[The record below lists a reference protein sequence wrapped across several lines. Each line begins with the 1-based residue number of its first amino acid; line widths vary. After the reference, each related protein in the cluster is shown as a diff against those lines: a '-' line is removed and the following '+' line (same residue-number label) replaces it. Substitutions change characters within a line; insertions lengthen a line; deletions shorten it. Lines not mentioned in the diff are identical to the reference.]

1 MQKQLNEKRG
11 FANNP
16 IVRAIGLQR
25 IVVVLAVILEAVLFS
40 ILSPAFRQYATVVS
54 ILDYSYYIT
63 FMAIGVTFCL
73 ISGGN
78 DLSVGAGMICYA
90 LAGGYLVQ
98 HMGWPVWGGM
108 LVTIAIGLAF
118 GVLNG
123 VMVAIM
129 NLPPFIATLCTML
142 ITRGLG
148 SILTGGMA
156 VSWPSRS
163 SQGGWFRNLF
173 KIVNNGKIIPV
184 GFLIVIVSIIL
195 MSIVLN
201 KTRVGRYIIAIGS
214 NKEAA
219 RLSGVN
225 VIKYQMLAYIIS
237 GFFAGLAGIAY
248 SATFSSSVAPGT
260 GAGLEL
266 DAIGGAIIGG
276 TSMTGGQG
284 SIIGTLLG
292 VFVMSLLKTGLP
304 YVGLQANWQQIIT
317 GIVLI
322 VCTAKCGKHRTF
334 FIGGIP
340 MKKMLAIVLAL
351 MLVFSATAA
360 LAADYEIVSKGFQH
374 QYWQAVLKGAEKK
387 AAELGVEINF
397 VGPANESAYDE
408 QLGQLN
414 TCRPRQRIRLRRAAV
429 PAELRHQCQA
439 QGHRPGCPVHR
450 DLPGRHQDRPG
461 CRHPDHRL

>member
-1 MQKQLNEKRG
+1 
-11 FANNP
+11 
-16 IVRAIGLQR
+16 
-25 IVVVLAVILEAVLFS
+25 
-40 ILSPAFRQYATVVS
+40 
-54 ILDYSYYIT
+54 
-63 FMAIGVTFCL
+63 MAIGVTFCL

-90 LAGGYLVQ
+90 LAGGFLVQ
-98 HMGWPVWGGM
+98 QCGWPVWGGM
-108 LVTIAIGLAF
+108 IVTIVMGLCF

-148 SILTGGMA
+148 SIITGGMA

-163 SQGGWFRNLF
+163 GQGGWFRSLF
-173 KIVNNGKIIPV
+173 KIINNGKIIPV
-184 GFLIVIVSIIL
+184 GFIIVIVCIIL

-225 VIKYQMLAYIIS
+225 VIKYQMMAYIIS

-248 SATFSSSVAPGT
+248 AATFSSSVAPGT

-317 GIVLI
+317 ALVLI
-322 VCTAKCGKHRTF
+322 G
-334 FIGGIP
+334 
-340 MKKMLAIVLAL
+340 AIYI
-351 MLVFSATAA
+351 
-360 LAADYEIVSKGFQH
+360 D
-374 QYWQAVLKGAEKK
+374 VLKNRKTA
-387 AAELGVEINF
+387 
-397 VGPANESAYDE
+397 
-408 QLGQLN
+408 
-414 TCRPRQRIRLRRAAV
+414 
-429 PAELRHQCQA
+429 
-439 QGHRPGCPVHR
+439 
-450 DLPGRHQDRPG
+450 
-461 CRHPDHRL
+461 

>member
-1 MQKQLNEKRG
+1 MQKQGIEKRG

-16 IVRAIGLQR
+16 IVKAIGLQR
-25 IVVVLAVILEAVLFS
+25 IVVVIAVILEAVLFS

-54 ILDYSYYIT
+54 ILDYSYYIS

-98 HMGWPVWGGM
+98 QAGWPVWAGM
-108 LVTIAIGLAF
+108 IVTIVMGLCF
-118 GVLNG
+118 GTLNG
-123 VMVAIM
+123 AMVAVM

-163 SQGGWFRNLF
+163 SAGGWFRSMF
-173 KIVNNGKIIPV
+173 KIINNGKIVPV
-184 GFLIVIVSIIL
+184 GFIIVIASIII

-201 KTRVGRYIIAIGS
+201 RTKVGRYIIAIGS

-225 VIKYQMLAYIIS
+225 VIKYQMSAYIIS
-237 GFFAGLAGIAY
+237 GFFTGLAGIAY
-248 SATFSSSVAPGT
+248 AATFSSSVAPGT
-260 GAGLEL
+260 GPGLEL

-276 TSMTGGQG
+276 TSMTGGSG
-284 SIIGTLLG
+284 SVIGTLLG

-322 VCTAKCGKHRTF
+322 V
-334 FIGGIP
+334 
-340 MKKMLAIVLAL
+340 AIYI
-351 MLVFSATAA
+351 
-360 LAADYEIVSKGFQH
+360 D
-374 QYWQAVLKGAEKK
+374 VLKNKK
-387 AAELGVEINF
+387 TA
-397 VGPANESAYDE
+397 
-408 QLGQLN
+408 
-414 TCRPRQRIRLRRAAV
+414 
-429 PAELRHQCQA
+429 
-439 QGHRPGCPVHR
+439 
-450 DLPGRHQDRPG
+450 
-461 CRHPDHRL
+461 

>member
-1 MQKQLNEKRG
+1 MQKQGIEKRG

-16 IVRAIGLQR
+16 IVKAIGLQR

-54 ILDYSYYIT
+54 ILDYSYYIS

-98 HMGWPVWGGM
+98 QSGWPVWAGM
-108 LVTIAIGLAF
+108 LVTIVMGLCF
-118 GVLNG
+118 GTLNG
-123 VMVAIM
+123 AMVAIM

-163 SQGGWFRNLF
+163 SDGGWFRSLF
-173 KIVNNGKIIPV
+173 KIINNGKIVPV
-184 GFLIVIVSIIL
+184 GFIIVIACIIL

-201 KTRVGRYIIAIGS
+201 RTKVGRYIIAIGS

-225 VIKYQMLAYIIS
+225 VIKYQMSAYIIS
-237 GFFAGLAGIAY
+237 GFFTGLAGIAY
-248 SATFSSSVAPGT
+248 AATFSSSVAPGT
-260 GAGLEL
+260 GPGLEL

-276 TSMTGGQG
+276 TSMTGGSG
-284 SIIGTLLG
+284 SVIGTLLG

-322 VCTAKCGKHRTF
+322 V
-334 FIGGIP
+334 
-340 MKKMLAIVLAL
+340 AIYI
-351 MLVFSATAA
+351 
-360 LAADYEIVSKGFQH
+360 D
-374 QYWQAVLKGAEKK
+374 VLKNKK
-387 AAELGVEINF
+387 TA
-397 VGPANESAYDE
+397 
-408 QLGQLN
+408 
-414 TCRPRQRIRLRRAAV
+414 
-429 PAELRHQCQA
+429 
-439 QGHRPGCPVHR
+439 
-450 DLPGRHQDRPG
+450 
-461 CRHPDHRL
+461 

>member
-1 MQKQLNEKRG
+1 MQKQLSEKRG

-16 IVRAIGLQR
+16 IVQAIGLQR

-78 DLSVGAGMICYA
+78 DLSVGTGMICYA
-90 LAGGYLVQ
+90 LTGGFLI
-98 HMGWPVWGGM
+98 HHFGWPVWGGM
-108 LVTIAIGLAF
+108 LIAIALGLCI
-118 GVLNG
+118 GCLNG
-123 VMVAIM
+123 ILVAVM

-142 ITRGLG
+142 INRGLG
-148 SILTGGMA
+148 SIITGGMSA
-156 VSWPSRS
+156 AWPSRNS
-163 SQGGWFRNLF
+163 PDGWFRSLF
-173 KIVNNGKIIPV
+173 KIIDNGKIIPV
-184 GFLIVIVSIIL
+184 GFAIVLFFIIL

-225 VIKYQMLAYIIS
+225 VIKYQMMAYIIS

-248 SATFSSSVAPGT
+248 AATFSSSVAPGT

-322 VCTAKCGKHRTF
+322 V
-334 FIGGIP
+334 
-340 MKKMLAIVLAL
+340 AIYI
-351 MLVFSATAA
+351 
-360 LAADYEIVSKGFQH
+360 D
-374 QYWQAVLKGAEKK
+374 VLKNKK
-387 AAELGVEINF
+387 AA
-397 VGPANESAYDE
+397 
-408 QLGQLN
+408 
-414 TCRPRQRIRLRRAAV
+414 
-429 PAELRHQCQA
+429 
-439 QGHRPGCPVHR
+439 
-450 DLPGRHQDRPG
+450 
-461 CRHPDHRL
+461 

>member
-16 IVRAIGLQR
+16 IVKAIGLQR

-78 DLSVGAGMICYA
+78 DLSVGTGMICYA

-108 LVTIAIGLAF
+108 LVTIAIGLCF

-123 VMVAIM
+123 AMVAIM

-148 SILTGGMA
+148 SVVCGGS
-156 VSWPSRS
+156 VTWPSRNS
-163 SQGGWFRNLF
+163 AEGWFRSIF
-173 KIVNNGKIIPV
+173 KIFVQNADGKKVPVPIGII
-184 GFLIVIVSIIL
+184 LVIVAIVV

-201 KTRVGRYIIAIGS
+201 KTHTGRYIIAIGS

-225 VIKYQMLAYIIS
+225 VVKYQAMAYVIS
-237 GFFAGLAGIAY
+237 GLFAGIASIAY
-248 SATFSSSVAPGT
+248 VSATSSSITPGA
-260 GAGLEL
+260 GGGLEL

-276 TSMTGGQG
+276 TSMTGGTG
-284 SIIGTLLG
+284 SIFGTLLG
-292 VFVMSLLKTGLP
+292 VVILTLLKNGLP
-304 YVGLQANWQQIIT
+304 KIGLNAEWQSIIT
-317 GIVLI
+317 GAILI
-322 VCTAKCGKHRTF
+322 G
-334 FIGGIP
+334 
-340 MKKMLAIVLAL
+340 AIWLDV
-351 MLVFSATAA
+351 
-360 LAADYEIVSKGFQH
+360 IRNR
-374 QYWQAVLKGAEKK
+374 KK
-387 AAELGVEINF
+387 A
-397 VGPANESAYDE
+397 
-408 QLGQLN
+408 
-414 TCRPRQRIRLRRAAV
+414 
-429 PAELRHQCQA
+429 
-439 QGHRPGCPVHR
+439 
-450 DLPGRHQDRPG
+450 
-461 CRHPDHRL
+461 

>member
-1 MQKQLNEKRG
+1 MQIQGNQKRG

-16 IVRAIGLQR
+16 VVRAIGLQR
-25 IVVVLAVILEAVLFS
+25 IVVVVAVVLEALLFS

-78 DLSVGAGMICYA
+78 DLSVGTGMICYA

-98 HMGWPVWGGM
+98 QCGWPVWAGM
-108 LVTIAIGLAF
+108 LVTILMGLCF
-118 GVLNG
+118 GALNG
-123 VMVAIM
+123 LMVAVM

-142 ITRGLG
+142 ITRGFG
-148 SILTGGMA
+148 SILTKGMA

-163 SQGGWFRNLF
+163 GVGGWFRSLF
-173 KIVNNGKIIPV
+173 KIINNGKIVPV
-184 GFLIVIVSIIL
+184 GFLIVIFFIIL
-195 MSIVLN
+195 MSLVLN
-201 KTRVGRYIIAIGS
+201 KTKVGRYIIAIGS

-225 VIKYQMLAYIIS
+225 VVKYQMMAYIIS

-248 SATFSSSVAPGT
+248 AATFSSSVAPGT

-322 VCTAKCGKHRTF
+322 V
-334 FIGGIP
+334 
-340 MKKMLAIVLAL
+340 AIYI
-351 MLVFSATAA
+351 
-360 LAADYEIVSKGFQH
+360 D
-374 QYWQAVLKGAEKK
+374 VLKNKK
-387 AAELGVEINF
+387 TA
-397 VGPANESAYDE
+397 
-408 QLGQLN
+408 
-414 TCRPRQRIRLRRAAV
+414 
-429 PAELRHQCQA
+429 
-439 QGHRPGCPVHR
+439 
-450 DLPGRHQDRPG
+450 
-461 CRHPDHRL
+461 

>member
-1 MQKQLNEKRG
+1 MQKQGIEKRG

-16 IVRAIGLQR
+16 IVKAIGLQR
-25 IVVVLAVILEAVLFS
+25 IVVVIAVILEAVLFS

-54 ILDYSYYIT
+54 ILDYSYYIS

-73 ISGGN
+73 ISGGI

-98 HMGWPVWGGM
+98 QAGWPVWAGM
-108 LVTIAIGLAF
+108 IVTIVMGLCF
-118 GVLNG
+118 GTLNG
-123 VMVAIM
+123 AMVAVM

-163 SQGGWFRNLF
+163 SAGGWFRSMF
-173 KIVNNGKIIPV
+173 KIINNGKIVPV
-184 GFLIVIVSIIL
+184 GFIIVIASIII

-201 KTRVGRYIIAIGS
+201 RTKVGRYIIAIGS

-225 VIKYQMLAYIIS
+225 VIKYQMSAYIIS
-237 GFFAGLAGIAY
+237 GFFTGLAGIAY
-248 SATFSSSVAPGT
+248 AATFSSSVAPGT
-260 GAGLEL
+260 GPGLEL

-276 TSMTGGQG
+276 TSMTGGSG
-284 SIIGTLLG
+284 SVIGTLLG

-322 VCTAKCGKHRTF
+322 V
-334 FIGGIP
+334 
-340 MKKMLAIVLAL
+340 AIYI
-351 MLVFSATAA
+351 
-360 LAADYEIVSKGFQH
+360 D
-374 QYWQAVLKGAEKK
+374 VLKNRKMA
-387 AAELGVEINF
+387 
-397 VGPANESAYDE
+397 
-408 QLGQLN
+408 
-414 TCRPRQRIRLRRAAV
+414 
-429 PAELRHQCQA
+429 
-439 QGHRPGCPVHR
+439 
-450 DLPGRHQDRPG
+450 
-461 CRHPDHRL
+461 